1 MHYCLG
7 RTIRNAS
14 YGVGAGNFQAA
25 WFFCLTFPFY
35 EFFFFRPGLEY
46 FLGLLGVHESS
57 VDPIEKSAF
66 KLVELPSLKV
76 ICWKLMNIQLLKVA
90 KFYRRLYGGGRKLAP
105 PPSPP
110 FPNTTV
116 QTSGELYLRS
126 LKTYHFQVWQFLLIL
141 RCSLVF

>member
-25 WFFCLTFPFY
+25 WFFWLTFPFY

-90 KFYRRLYGGGRKLAP
+90 KFYRRSYGGGRKLA